1 VICAVYAAIAL
12 GALIATWSQAG
23 PYTHSV
29 TGFLFNVWRDTKV
42 TPASRF
48 MTADVLMLALAVDIL
63 MVVEARR
70 HNVRFVW
77 AYIVGAFFIA
87 ISVMFPLFLIAR
99 ELRMSSS
106 DAPHLRAVDAILLAL
121 LAVAT
126 GGLTIWIDVG

>member
-12 GALIATWSQAG
+12 AALIATWSQAG

-29 TGFLFNVWRDTKV
+29 TGFLFHFWRDTKV

-48 MTADVLMLALAVDIL
+48 ITADIMMFALAAAIL
-63 MVVEARR
+63 MVVEARK

-87 ISVMFPLFLIAR
+87 VSVTFPLFLIAR
-99 ELRMSSS
+99 ELRMGTSEG
-106 DAPHLRAVDAILLAL
+106 PHLRAVDAILLAL
-121 LAVAT
+121 LAVANAA
-126 GGLTIWIDVG
+126 LTIWIDVG